1 MVRQSIRFVFQI
13 KEKGTIIIVISVNAI
28 SFQRGWYDYDGKK
41 HPKLVTLCDTFM
53 IK

>member
-28 SFQRGWYDYDGKK
+28 SFQRGWYDHDGKK